1 MDQGEILGYKP
12 DLEIR
17 PEFSTGVTLE
27 ETYSTVDNFLANVEI
42 NANRSNASLEFEAQK
57 PSRQIDILLMVIN
70 EAKKLKSKLEDNLS
84 SSLYSSDYF
93 NSSDVSEAKA
103 VLDKNS
109 NDLEFGS
116 IYLEIYAI
124 LEKLLDEMNTILI
137 RYVQCIFGKDVD
149 IDSIKDIEQTYLDKI
164 YKYECEQKYE
174 KVNYFNLYYD
184 TQISYLI
191 GQYAQNAYTYVYN
204 LGTIKE
210 ENTKEYTP
218 DENAK
223 NIIKDSFNRNNLLL
237 NKDISKASNV
247 KDDIDTALNNIFL
260 AKQNVNM
267 YLDTFASIYKMGSAG
282 EDFLKMKQETID
294 ELEQKLDNLVKT
306 VMYSDVA
313 KEDLN
318 DTFKKKSNY
327 RSFFVA

>member
-27 ETYSTVDNFLANVEI
+27 ETYSTVDSFLANVEI
-42 NANRSNASLEFEAQK
+42 NANRSNSAIEFEAQK
-57 PSRQIDILLMVIN
+57 PSRQVDILLMVVN
-70 EAKKLKSKLEDNLS
+70 EAKKLKNKLEDSLS
-84 SSLYSSDYF
+84 SSLYGSDYF
-93 NSSDVSEAKA
+93 TSSDLTEAKTI
-103 VLDKNS
+103 LDKNS

-124 LEKLLDEMNTILI
+124 LEKLLDEMNAILT
-137 RYVQCIFGKDVD
+137 RYVQCVFGKDVD
-149 IDSIKDIEQTYLDKI
+149 IDSIKEIEQTYLDKI
-164 YKYECEQKYE
+164 YKYECEQKYT
-174 KVNYFNLYYD
+174 KINYFNLYYD

-191 GQYAQNAYTYVYN
+191 GQYAQDAYRYVYN
-204 LGTIKE
+204 LSTVKE
-210 ENTKEYTP
+210 ENNKDYTP
-218 DENAK
+218 DTNAK

-237 NKDISKASNV
+237 NKDISKAENV

-267 YLDTFASIYKMGSAG
+267 YLDTFANIYRMGAAG
-282 EDFLKMKQETID
+282 EDFLQMKQETID
-294 ELEQKLDNLVKT
+294 DLEQKLDNLVKT
-306 VMYSDVA
+306 VLYSNVA
-313 KEDLN
+313 KDDIN
-318 DTFKKKSNY
+318 DTLKKKSNY